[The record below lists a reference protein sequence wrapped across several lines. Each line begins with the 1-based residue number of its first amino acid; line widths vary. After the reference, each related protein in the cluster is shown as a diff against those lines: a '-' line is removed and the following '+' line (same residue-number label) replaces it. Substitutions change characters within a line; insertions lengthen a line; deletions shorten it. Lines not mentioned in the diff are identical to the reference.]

1 MCCLFTYVG
10 VMCSLCVCVV
20 ASVRVALCCCLCSRL
35 SLYRYGVCCV
45 CYALLCFAV
54 TFVCRGVSVDAPT
67 LLHHCAHTYIHTSMR
82 GDHGRSARAPTLPA
96 DIPTQMLGPGSVD
109 LGPGSVDL
117 EPGSVDLGPGSVD
130 LEPISID
137 LGAGS
142 VVLVRVSFLWGPGS
156 VTLGA
161 WELTH
166 VQRYTDIGGH
176 LECESQPVT
185 SPANQHH
192 MSHANLS
199 IYIDT
204 CAHINTYIH
213 AFINCL
219 ETRGGQRLRANS
231 TSVAESLCIPAPCH
245 LSPGPRQ
252 PIPAPNQPAPAPNQ
266 PSPAPS
272 QLRPAPNQLCSDLE

>member
-1 MCCLFTYVG
+1 M
-10 VMCSLCVCVV
+10 
-20 ASVRVALCCCLCSRL
+20 R
-35 SLYRYGVCCV
+35 CCV
-45 CYALLCFAV
+45 
-54 TFVCRGVSVDAPT
+54 S
-67 LLHHCAHTYIHTSMR
+67 LLHLFVEGSASTRQLSSTTARTHTYIHRCVETMGGQRARQLFRQTYRHKCS
-82 GDHGRSARAPTLPA
+82 GRARLT
-96 DIPTQMLGPGSVD
+96 
-109 LGPGSVDL
+109 
-117 EPGSVDLGPGSVD
+117 
-130 LEPISID
+130 
-137 LGAGS
+137 
-142 VVLVRVSFLWGPGS
+142 WGRARLTWSRARLTWGRARLTWS
-156 VTLGA
+156 RFRLTWGRARLTWGA